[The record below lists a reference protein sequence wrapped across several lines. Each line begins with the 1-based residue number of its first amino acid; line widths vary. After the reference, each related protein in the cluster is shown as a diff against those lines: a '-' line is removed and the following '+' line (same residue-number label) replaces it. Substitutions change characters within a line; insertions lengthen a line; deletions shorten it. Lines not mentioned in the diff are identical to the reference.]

1 VALATRCK
9 GEEVSKADYS
19 KKKGDVEVTYPR
31 GGRKAVFFFAKIHGE
46 GQCSGDVA
54 WIIGLGE

>member
-19 KKKGDVEVTYPR
+19 KKKGDVEVTHRR
-31 GGRKAVFFFAKIHGE
+31 GMKAVFPAKICGE
-46 GQCSGDVA
+46 GA
-54 WIIGLGE
+54 AL